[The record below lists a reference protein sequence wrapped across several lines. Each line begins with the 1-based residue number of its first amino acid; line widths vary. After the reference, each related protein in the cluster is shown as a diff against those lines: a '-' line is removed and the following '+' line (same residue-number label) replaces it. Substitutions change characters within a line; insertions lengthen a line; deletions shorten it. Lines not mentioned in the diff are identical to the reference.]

1 MSLVHL
7 TLATRD
13 IRKAETFFAE
23 ALGWRPISRPNNIGR
38 PAAWLEIAP
47 GQELHLVEVADFAP
61 SPFEAEFGRHV
72 AISFR
77 TRDFEEL
84 KRRLLRHGATLI
96 EPERPTP
103 FARLF
108 FRNPDGYVFEVV
120 ALEREAE
127 TTAPVEP
134 SAPAASPLS
143 LGAERQME
151 IYLNGLKGHKPGQ
164 PLAPEEL
171 EERARTIL
179 PTPAYIYVAGGAG
192 AEETMRANREAF
204 RRWRIVPRFLRDVS
218 RRDLSVELLGRRL
231 PAPVLVAPVGVQ
243 SMLHAEAELAVAR
256 AARSLGVPMVLSC
269 VSSTPL
275 EKVAEALGDA
285 PRWFQ
290 LYWPKDPALAAS
302 LVGRAERA
310 GYGAVVVTL
319 DTYLYGWRERDLG
332 QAWLPFAH
340 GQGIANYLTDPI
352 FRASLPA
359 PSPLPL
365 SPAGERGRG
374 EGVAEKDLA
383 AAARQFLAVVS
394 NPALT
399 WDDLAWLR
407 RQTRLPILLKGIL
420 HPDDA
425 RRAVQHGVE
434 GVIVSN
440 HGGRQVDGA
449 VASLDALPAVVE
461 AVAGRA
467 AVLFDGGIRRGAD
480 VFKALA
486 LGAQAVLLGRP
497 YCWGLAVAGEQGV
510 REVLL
515 NMLADIELTLGLAGC
530 ASCADVRRDSIS
542 REMS

>member
-1 MSLVHL
+1 MSLAHL

-13 IRKAETFFAE
+13 VHKAETFFAG

-61 SPFEAEFGRHV
+61 SPFEAEFGRHI
-72 AISFR
+72 AISIR
-77 TRDFEEL
+77 QRDFEEL

-96 EPERPTP
+96 DPVRPTP

-108 FRNPDGYVFEVV
+108 FRSPDGYVFEVV
-120 ALEREAE
+120 AAEREPE
-127 TTAPVEP
+127 TAVPVVQQHPSEP
-134 SAPAASPLS
+134 SAPAAAPLS
-143 LGAERQME
+143 LGVQRQME
-151 IYLNGLKGHKPGQ
+151 VYLSGLKGQKPDK
-164 PLAPEEL
+164 PFAPEEL
-171 EERARTIL
+171 EERARAVL

-192 AEETMRANREAF
+192 GEETVRANRDAF

-218 RRDLSVELLGRRL
+218 RRDLTVELLGRRL
-231 PAPVLVAPVGVQ
+231 PAPVLIAPVGVQ
-243 SMLHAEAELAVAR
+243 QMLHPEAELAVAR
-256 AARSLGVPMVLSC
+256 AARSLGVPIVLSS

-275 EKVAEALGDA
+275 EKVAETLGDS
-285 PRWFQ
+285 PGWFQ

-310 GYGAVVVTL
+310 GYAAVVVTL
-319 DTYLYGWRERDLG
+319 DTYLYGWREHDLE

-340 GQGIANYLTDPI
+340 GQGIANYLTDPV
-352 FRASLPA
+352 FRAALPA
-359 PSPLPL
+359 PPD
-365 SPAGERGRG
+365 
-374 EGVAEKDLA
+374 VDLA
-383 AAARQFLAVVS
+383 AAARHFLAVVS

-420 HPDDA
+420 HADDA
-425 RRAVQHGVE
+425 RRALEHGVE
-434 GVIVSN
+434 GLIVSN

-449 VASLDALPAVVE
+449 VASLDALPTVVD
-461 AVAGRA
+461 AVAGRL
-467 AVLFDGGIRRGAD
+467 AVLFDGGIRRGTD

-486 LGAQAVLLGRP
+486 LGARAVLLGRP
-497 YCWGLAVAGEQGV
+497 YCWGLAVGGEQGV

-515 NMLADIELTLGLAGC
+515 NLLADVELTLGLAGC
-530 ASCADVRRDSIS
+530 ACCADVSRDSIS
-542 REMS
+542 QEGC